1 MKYTK
6 WIKGIAVAA
15 AILSAAVVAGCGGSG
30 ESANAK
36 EAASTSSKAYVVAT
50 RGTARPYSYTDENG
64 KLTGYDIE
72 VLREIEKRNPGL
84 KFEFKPMAI
93 DAAFV
98 AMDANQVDIIANQMV
113 HSPARDKKYIFP
125 KESNNFS
132 VRRLAVKEGRTDIHS
147 LDDLKGKTV
156 VVTTNSEFLTLLK
169 EFNET
174 ADPKINITYSDKG
187 AAETLN
193 MVATGRADAS
203 GEYDY
208 VVNAAKK
215 ERGLPVQSV
224 GPVLKVVPTYYIL
237 KKDPELQK
245 VADTIDKTLKE
256 MKQDGTLKKLSEQ
269 FFWADYTVEPKS

>member
-1 MKYTK
+1 MK
-6 WIKGIAVAA
+6 ISGIWK
-15 AILSAAVVAGCGGSG
+15 ILVLGTALVISAFSTGCGNSVDT
-30 ESANAK
+30 A
-36 EAASTSSKAYVVAT
+36 SSKVENTSAKTYIVAT
-50 RGTARPYSYTDENG
+50 RGTAKPYSYTDENG

-72 VLREIEKRNPGL
+72 ILREIQKRNPNL

-113 HSPARDKKYIFP
+113 HSPSRDKKYIFP

-132 VRRLAVKEGRTDIHS
+132 VRRLAVKEGRTDIQT
-147 LDDLKGKTV
+147 LDDLKGKSV

-169 EFNET
+169 EFNKT

-187 AAETLN
+187 SAETLN
-193 MVATGRADAS
+193 LVATGRVDAS
-203 GEYDY
+203 GEYEY
-208 VVNAAKK
+208 IVNSARKD
-215 ERGLPVQSV
+215 RHLPVQSV
-224 GPVLKVVPTYYIL
+224 GPVLKIIPTYFIL

-245 VADTIDKTLKE
+245 VADAIDKSLKE

-269 FFWADYTVEPKS
+269 FFGADYTVEPKS